1 MRTIAR
7 IAVQRLCPS
16 QDVLGRVVVPVG
28 HVPTRKAG
36 MGPDRERFLHDLPAV
51 RAELRGEVRR
61 YLVHPATGAFSLEA
75 EDVDELRPPRVADGP
90 CKVVVLDYVAHSQ
103 VLHGENGVLVDVLAG
118 RLVGMVLALAGD
130 LEVLL
135 SDRPGR
141 LLVPPGALL
150 AARNL
155 ALRPPESFRRTPE
168 TPRVLDHLSLGVG
181 CEDLEPNVDATAG
194 PSFDSGASP
203 RAQTMRTYQCPSAR

>member
-28 HVPTRKAG
+28 HVPTRRAG

-90 CKVVVLDYVAHSQ
+90 CKVVVLDYVAHPQ

-135 SDRPGR
+135 SDPW
-141 LLVPPGALL
+141 PPSCASGSPSRGEKPC
-150 AARNL
+150 AAP
-155 ALRPPESFRRTPE
+155 AG
-168 TPRVLDHLSLGVG
+168 VLSPHAGD
-181 CEDLEPNVDATAG
+181 TAG
-194 PSFDSGASP
+194 SRPSLP
-203 RAQTMRTYQCPSAR
+203 RSRLRRP

>member
-28 HVPTRKAG
+28 HVPTRRAG

-61 YLVHPATGAFSLEA
+61 YVVHP
-75 EDVDELRPPRVADGP
+75 
-90 CKVVVLDYVAHSQ
+90 Q

-181 CEDLEPNVDATAG
+181 CEDLEPNVDAHGGSILRLWRLPEGADDENVPVPIGPVDEVGGLGRPFERAMLLDLEATA
-194 PSFDSGASP
+194 
-203 RAQTMRTYQCPSAR
+203 